1 MFKNYIMIAIRN
13 LRRQKGYSFINILGL
28 AIGMACCLLILLYV
42 QDEFGYDKFHEKSDR
57 IYRLVMEGQVSATG
71 RLLNSARSP
80 SPWAPVLAADYPGVV
95 NYVRFKTPLSR
106 WLITYE
112 DERIYE
118 KGFYFADATV
128 FDVFDFELVRGNP
141 AEVLVAPNTVVIS
154 EETARKYFGNE
165 DPVGKIITADL
176 VYEFK
181 ITGVMKKVPRRSH
194 MTFDFL
200 ASFATLTGPANS
212 EGAFIYGADLS
223 NFQFFGLNP
232 QVYTYLLLDDG
243 FSAEDFELLLP
254 QFIDKYLGEGIRQFG
269 IQLDPYLQ
277 PLTAVHLHSNL
288 DAEVAPNSDI
298 SYVYIFSAISLFILM
313 IACINFM
320 NLATARSAN
329 RALEVGLRKVVGS
342 DRFQLVKQF
351 LGESVFLAFLAL
363 LLAIVFVYLLLPPF
377 NVLSGKELVFAFD
390 NTWIFPALI
399 GIVLFVGIVAGSYP
413 AFFLSS
419 FKPVSVLKGAVRA
432 GAANMQLRRILVVG
446 QFAISIIFII
456 GTGIVYSQLDFILN
470 RRLGF
475 NKEQVAVI
483 PMVDPPARFRYMSY
497 KSELS
502 QSPDILAVSASNSVP
517 GGLIDIAILQPEGI
531 PEGENVSMEQLM
543 IEYDF
548 IKTLGIELA
557 QGRDFSLSFPTDT
570 MEAFIINETAVRQLG
585 WEESPLNKRMEM
597 GNFKQGRVIGVVRDF
612 HVKSLHQKI
621 EPLVLHLAPSP
632 DPFLNLLVRI
642 RPENIRGALG
652 FMEEKWRQVYPTHPF
667 EYSFLDED
675 FDSLYRS
682 EQLRGKIFIAFSLL
696 AIFTAC
702 LGLFGLASFT
712 AEQRT
717 KEIGIRRVLG
727 ASVTG
732 IVGLLSK
739 EFVKWV
745 LLANVI
751 AWPIAYF
758 AMKQWLQNF
767 AYQTNLNPGIFV
779 SSGIIALIIALMTV
793 SYQSIRAAVSQPVEA
808 LKYE

>member
-57 IYRLVMEGQVSATG
+57 IYRLVMEGQVSANERT
-71 RLLNSARSP
+71 LNSARSP

-176 VYEFK
+176 VFEFK
-181 ITGVMKKVPRRSH
+181 ITGVMKKVPRSSH

-200 ASFATLTGPANS
+200 ASFATLTGAANS
-212 EGAFIYGADLS
+212 EGNFIYGGDLS

-243 FSAEDFELLLP
+243 FSAEEFELLLP
-254 QFIDKYLGEGIRQFG
+254 QFIDKYLGEQIRQSG

-298 SYVYIFSAISLFILM
+298 SYVYIFSAISFFILI

-363 LLAIVFVYLLLPPF
+363 LLAIIFVYFLLPPF

-419 FKPVSVLKGAVRA
+419 FKPV
-432 GAANMQLRRILVVG
+432 
-446 QFAISIIFII
+446 
-456 GTGIVYSQLDFILN
+456 
-470 RRLGF
+470 
-475 NKEQVAVI
+475 
-483 PMVDPPARFRYMSY
+483 
-497 KSELS
+497 
-502 QSPDILAVSASNSVP
+502 
-517 GGLIDIAILQPEGI
+517 
-531 PEGENVSMEQLM
+531 
-543 IEYDF
+543 
-548 IKTLGIELA
+548 
-557 QGRDFSLSFPTDT
+557 
-570 MEAFIINETAVRQLG
+570 
-585 WEESPLNKRMEM
+585 
-597 GNFKQGRVIGVVRDF
+597 
-612 HVKSLHQKI
+612 
-621 EPLVLHLAPSP
+621 
-632 DPFLNLLVRI
+632 
-642 RPENIRGALG
+642 
-652 FMEEKWRQVYPTHPF
+652 
-667 EYSFLDED
+667 
-675 FDSLYRS
+675 
-682 EQLRGKIFIAFSLL
+682 
-696 AIFTAC
+696 
-702 LGLFGLASFT
+702 
-712 AEQRT
+712 
-717 KEIGIRRVLG
+717 
-727 ASVTG
+727 
-732 IVGLLSK
+732 
-739 EFVKWV
+739 
-745 LLANVI
+745 
-751 AWPIAYF
+751 
-758 AMKQWLQNF
+758 
-767 AYQTNLNPGIFV
+767 
-779 SSGIIALIIALMTV
+779 
-793 SYQSIRAAVSQPVEA
+793 
-808 LKYE
+808 